1 MQLIQYFVFITNLL
15 YNTLHMGREVPKC
28 VVLPC
33 CGGLWET
40 YGHTWVVVYNQAFMF
55 EQQKPRVLG
64 EFKTPELAEEK
75 YGRNNVLINAM
86 FSTLC
91 PLCRE
96 SIEEARGKLFLLQG
110 AFYKQKIGC

>member
-1 MQLIQYFVFITNLL
+1 
-15 YNTLHMGREVPKC
+15 
-28 VVLPC
+28 
-33 CGGLWET
+33 
-40 YGHTWVVVYNQAFMF
+40 
-55 EQQKPRVLG
+55 
-64 EFKTPELAEEK
+64 
-75 YGRNNVLINAM
+75 M